1 LHHQAIRGRSIV
13 ITENPQLHLVWS
25 YKQIFIK
32 PIPKYLLSHAFWQF
46 YFSDDSSQLPIQQQI
61 RILKAT
67 LGFMRTY
74 CYLIKH
80 ESDFRIAKQE
90 IYSLIP
96 DDDGKDKITWERFAK
111 FISKFAEIDDEDV
124 AARYGYG
131 ELRLTRLNFYTRIFL
146 FPKLTFHHIDAQWG
160 AYFGRF
166 FAPLLFIFGVLTLVL
181 SAMQVELAVQGSVTG
196 GWWATFSQISRWFSM
211 ITIIFAVVAVTIL
224 FALLVFMFVHDHWF
238 ALRILHQKNKAAH
251 QATRPWMTAKSGV
264 V

>member
-1 LHHQAIRGRSIV
+1 
-13 ITENPQLHLVWS
+13 LHLVWS
-25 YKQIFIK
+25 YKQIFVK
-32 PIPKYLLSHAFWQF
+32 PIPKYLLSHAFWRF
-46 YFSDDSSQLPIQQQI
+46 YLTDDSSQPPIEQRI
-61 RILKAT
+61 RILRAS
-67 LGFMRTY
+67 LGFLRTY
-74 CYLIKH
+74 SYLIRY

-90 IYSLIP
+90 QHSLIP
-96 DDDGKDKITWERFAK
+96 DDDGREKITWERFAK
-111 FISKFAEIDDEDV
+111 FISTFADINDEDV

-181 SAMQVELAVQGSVTG
+181 SAMQVELAVQGSVTE

-211 ITIIFAVVAVTIL
+211 ITIIFTVVAVTIL
-224 FALLVFMFVHDHWF
+224 LVLLVFMFVHDHWF
-238 ALRILHQKNKAAH
+238 ALRILHQKNTAAG
-251 QATRPWMTAKSGV
+251 RSNRSWMTAKSGV